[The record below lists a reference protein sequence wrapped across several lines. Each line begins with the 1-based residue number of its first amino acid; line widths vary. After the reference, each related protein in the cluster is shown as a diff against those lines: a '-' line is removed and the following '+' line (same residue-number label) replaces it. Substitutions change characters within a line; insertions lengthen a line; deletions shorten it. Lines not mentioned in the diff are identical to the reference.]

1 MTSAAAR
8 LGAPLQRLRHL
19 AAPLPQAAAGAALL
33 LVLALAPLRA
43 LLEASMWRHMVL
55 QFPLLLLAGAL
66 LAAALPPRA
75 RGAVA
80 RWNAHGIAGLVGVA
94 GVLAVLMV
102 PRALDLALRDGAIDA
117 AKYAALVLAG
127 AALRL
132 SWRAAGLV
140 VQGFFLGNV
149 LPMTAVVGQL
159 YIDAPLRLCNA
170 YLLDDQARLG
180 NWLVTAAALLIR
192 GAKPSKLPALL
203 LAPCWLWTISRLGR
217 LPSSLRSI
225 MRSILCLASIPVSPL
240 SIPTLQAQLSSAILL
255 WMRCRLTCA
264 VGHWAQEL
272 CWSWR

>member
-1 MTSAAAR
+1 MTRGPRCTPRTQAA
-8 LGAPLQRLRHL
+8 LGLALCVLLAWPALRH
-19 AAPLPQAAAGAALL
+19 A
-33 LVLALAPLRA
+33 
-43 LLEASMWRHMVL
+43 LEASMWRHMVL
-55 QFPLLLLAGAL
+55 QFPLLMAAGAL

-94 GVLAVLMV
+94 MVLGVLMV
-102 PRALDLALRDGAIDA
+102 PRVLDLALRDGATEA
-117 AKYAALVLAG
+117 AKCAALVLAG

-180 NWLVTAAALLIR
+180 QWLIAL
-192 GAKPSKLPALL
+192 AVL
-203 LAPCWLWTISRLGR
+203 LALGWLAQVGWWMARR
-217 LPSSLRSI
+217 ER
-225 MRSILCLASIPVSPL
+225 MALAPDHS
-240 SIPTLQAQLSSAILL
+240 
-255 WMRCRLTCA
+255 
-264 VGHWAQEL
+264 
-272 CWSWR
+272 

>member
-1 MTSAAAR
+1 MTAGPR
-8 LGAPLQRLRHL
+8 CTPRT
-19 AAPLPQAAAGAALL
+19 QAALG
-33 LVLALAPLRA
+33 LALCVLLAWPTLRQA
-43 LLEASMWRHMVL
+43 LEASMWRHMVL
-55 QFPLLLLAGAL
+55 QFPLLMAAGAL

-94 GVLAVLMV
+94 MVLGVLMV
-102 PRALDLALRDGAIDA
+102 PRVLDLALRDGATEA
-117 AKYAALVLAG
+117 AKCAALVLAG

-180 NWLVTAAALLIR
+180 QWLIALAVL
-192 GAKPSKLPALL
+192 LALGWLAQVGWVMARREGTL
-203 LAPCWLWTISRLGR
+203 LAPDN
-217 LPSSLRSI
+217 
-225 MRSILCLASIPVSPL
+225 A
-240 SIPTLQAQLSSAILL
+240 
-255 WMRCRLTCA
+255 
-264 VGHWAQEL
+264 
-272 CWSWR
+272 

>member
-1 MTSAAAR
+1 MTRGPRCTPRTQAA
-8 LGAPLQRLRHL
+8 LGLALCVVLAWPPLRH
-19 AAPLPQAAAGAALL
+19 A
-33 LVLALAPLRA
+33 
-43 LLEASMWRHMVL
+43 LEASMWRHMVL
-55 QFPLLLLAGAL
+55 QFPLLMAAGAL

-94 GVLAVLMV
+94 MVLGVLMV
-102 PRALDLALRDGAIDA
+102 PRVLDLALRDGATEA
-117 AKYAALVLAG
+117 AKCAALVLAG

-180 NWLVTAAALLIR
+180 QWLIALAVLAALGWLAQAGWVMAR
-192 GAKPSKLPALL
+192 REGTL
-203 LAPCWLWTISRLGR
+203 LAPDN
-217 LPSSLRSI
+217 
-225 MRSILCLASIPVSPL
+225 A
-240 SIPTLQAQLSSAILL
+240 
-255 WMRCRLTCA
+255 
-264 VGHWAQEL
+264 
-272 CWSWR
+272 

>member
-1 MTSAAAR
+1 MTAGPRCTPRTQAA
-8 LGAPLQRLRHL
+8 LGLALCVLLAWPALRH
-19 AAPLPQAAAGAALL
+19 A
-33 LVLALAPLRA
+33 
-43 LLEASMWRHMVL
+43 LEASMWRHMVL
-55 QFPLLLLAGAL
+55 QFPLLMAAGAL

-94 GVLAVLMV
+94 CVLAVLMV
-102 PRALDLALRDGAIDA
+102 PRVLDLALRDPAIEA
-117 AKYAALVLAG
+117 AKVAVLLGAG

-180 NWLVTAAALLIR
+180 QWLIALAVL
-192 GAKPSKLPALL
+192 LALGWLAQVGWVMARREGTL
-203 LAPCWLWTISRLGR
+203 LAPDN
-217 LPSSLRSI
+217 
-225 MRSILCLASIPVSPL
+225 A
-240 SIPTLQAQLSSAILL
+240 
-255 WMRCRLTCA
+255 
-264 VGHWAQEL
+264 
-272 CWSWR
+272 